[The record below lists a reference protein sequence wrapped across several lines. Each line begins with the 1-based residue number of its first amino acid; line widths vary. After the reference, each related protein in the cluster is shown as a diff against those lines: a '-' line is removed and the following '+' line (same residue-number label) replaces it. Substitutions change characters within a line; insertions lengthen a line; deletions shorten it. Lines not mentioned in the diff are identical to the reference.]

1 MNDDKTSHDSGEMTW
16 VEKIAHA
23 FSGDIK
29 SRKEFLD
36 ILEMANRNEVVDD
49 DAMGIIEGALK
60 VSDMQVRD
68 IMIQRAHMQVV
79 KAESSLE
86 EFLPQI
92 GESGHSRYPVIG
104 ENPDDVLGIL
114 LVKDLLPNILNA
126 DHSSFDISRILR
138 PATVVPESK
147 RLNVLLREFRENR
160 NHMAMVID
168 EYGGVAGL
176 VTIEDVLE
184 EIVGEIEDETDA
196 ESDAFIRQTGVAT
209 YLIKALTP
217 INEFND
223 KFGAQF
229 SDDEFDTIGGLVMQQ
244 FGYLP
249 SNGEATSIQGFD
261 FQILHC
267 DQRKIH
273 TLSMHSSLLENG

>member
-1 MNDDKTSHDSGEMTW
+1 MNDDRSGNDLEEMTW

-29 SRKEFLD
+29 TRKAFLS

-49 DAMGIIEGALK
+49 DAMDIIEGALK

-79 KAESSLE
+79 KEESTLE

-92 GESGHSRYPVIG
+92 QESGHSRYPVIG

-114 LVKDLLPNILNA
+114 LVKDLLPDILKA
-126 DHSSFDISRILR
+126 DHSSFDIKGILR

-196 ESDAFIRQTGVAT
+196 ASDAFIRQTGDNAFLV
-209 YLIKALTP
+209 KALTP
-217 INEFND
+217 INEFNETFD
-223 KFGAQF
+223 ANF
-229 SDDEFDTIGGLVMQQ
+229 SDDEFDTIGGLVMHE

-249 SNGEATSIQGFD
+249 SNGETTSIQGFI
-261 FQILHC
+261 FEVLYC

-273 TLSMHSSLLENG
+273 TLSMHRSPSVDG